1 MPKIDH
7 APVPLPP
14 PLLFL
19 GFLILALALN
29 WLKPLG
35 IAPSAGLLTAAVLTT
50 LAGLILGFLA
60 VRQMR
65 RAHTSPDPGE
75 PTTALVATG
84 PYRFSRNPIYLGF
97 TLLVLGI
104 SLLARTW
111 WGLILTPLCILIVS
125 RLIIR
130 AEEAYLLDRFGEQY
144 RRYTA
149 QVRRWI

>member
-1 MPKIDH
+1 MPNVDH
-7 APVPLPP
+7 APVPVPP
-14 PLLFL
+14 PVLFL
-19 GFLILALALN
+19 GFILLTLALN
-29 WLKPLG
+29 RLVPLG
-35 IAPSAGLLTAAVLTT
+35 IAPSTGLQAAGMFTIVAGLT
-50 LAGLILGFLA
+50 LGLLA

-104 SLLARTW
+104 SLLVQTW
-111 WGLILTPLCILIVS
+111 WGLILTPLCVLIVS

-130 AEEAYLLDRFGEQY
+130 AEEAYLLIRFGEQY
-144 RRYTA
+144 RSYTA